1 MNLPNEF
8 IVTAD
13 WHLRNQRPRCRK
25 DEDWIDTQKK
35 ALKQILNVAIE
46 KNCDVFLVGDIF
58 HSANETTFEIIQIVQ
73 NFAKELE
80 KYKLSLY
87 VLFGNHDLR
96 FHSSSYID
104 KSAVGILLQSENIYP
119 ISIFENVSAPNFDEE
134 VDCEDKDY
142 LFIHTLCFPDMKSVP
157 PNVNATF
164 AKELLEDY
172 PHPKWIFTGDY
183 HRNFHYEHNGRHVV
197 NPGCL
202 LRQASDMKNYQCG
215 VYFVDTDSEIVEFI
229 PIIDSEELVDDSYI
243 IEEKERDERIGDFV
257 DKLKETEGVSLD
269 FLANVENALLDK
281 SIDDDVKDMIR
292 ELMEAR

>member
-1 MNLPNEF
+1 MNLPNKF

-35 ALKQILNVAIE
+35 ALKQILDVAIE
-46 KNCDVFLVGDIF
+46 KICDVFLVGDIF

-80 KYKLSLY
+80 KYNLSLY

-142 LFIHTLCFPDMKSVP
+142 LFIHTLCFPDMKSMP
-157 PNVNATF
+157 PNVNACC
-164 AKELLEDY
+164 AKDLLEKY
-172 PHPKWIFTGDY
+172 SFNHFCFTGDY
-183 HRNFHYEHNGRHVV
+183 HGNFHYEWNGRHVV
-197 NPGCL
+197 NSGCL
-202 LRQASDMKNYQCG
+202 LRQAVDMKDHQCG
-215 VYFVDTDSEIVEFI
+215 VYYIDTDKEEVEFI
-229 PIIDSEELVDDSYI
+229 PIEDDEDLVDDSYI
-243 IEEKERDERIGDFV
+243 IEEKERDERIESFV
-257 DKLKETEGVSLD
+257 DKLKQTDLVTLD
-269 FLANVENALLDK
+269 YLENVEKALMDNSISDK
-281 SIDDDVKDMIR
+281 VKDVIR
-292 ELMEAR
+292 ELLEV